1 MSQAATLE
9 VQSQPRRVV
18 LPPGDANVLCASQQ
32 VRDGAAS
39 VEAEFRGHSLRIQ
52 TPETG
57 SVLFPT
63 DVGLSLLR
71 ALTLDTGVRLEGV
84 RALDI
89 GCGSGLY
96 TVALLSGGAAHVTAL
111 DVNPTCAEVTLD
123 NVTGNGIHPGR
134 VTPMVG
140 DVATLAVDR
149 PWDVVVCNPPHFPY
163 DPAYSADDGIEAA
176 LVGGSDGRAL
186 YDIVLDRADELL
198 VPGGTLLLTHS
209 SLTDVPRTRDKL
221 RRRGYECRT
230 VQVCELDIP
239 MRRYA
244 AYRDVLLSRLYALRS
259 AGRADFR
266 GLRFEVH
273 TLAATRPASGEGSKG

>member
-1 MSQAATLE
+1 MSNAATLE
-9 VQSQPRRVV
+9 AQPEVRRVV
-18 LPPGDANVLCASQQ
+18 LPPGEANVLCDSQQ
-32 VRDGAAS
+32 VHNGVTSAT
-39 VEAEFRGHSLRIQ
+39 VQFRGRSLQIQ
-52 TPETG
+52 TPEAG

-71 ALTLDTGVRLEGV
+71 ALTLDRSVRLEGV

-96 TVALLSGGAAHVTAL
+96 TVAMLSGGAAHVTAL
-111 DVNPTCAEVTLD
+111 DVNPACAEVTLN

-134 VTPMVG
+134 VNPIVG
-140 DVATLAVDR
+140 DVATLVVDQ

-163 DPAYSADDGIEAA
+163 DPAYSADDGIETA
-176 LVGGSDGRAL
+176 LVGGDDGRAL

-198 VPGGTLLLTHS
+198 EPGGTLLLTHS

-221 RRRGYECRT
+221 RKRGYECRT

-244 AYRDVLLSRLYALRS
+244 AHRDVLLSRLYALRA

-273 TLAATRPASGEGSKG
+273 TLAATRPASGEGNEG